1 MNALVL
7 VMAIVAVV
15 VLVIPVL
22 AAGILAWFWARDRLA
37 AQRSRL
43 RRRRVPPLPRDG
55 RPLTAC
61 EQQRLAWIEHG
72 YGDAPKAL
80 LRRLR

>member
-1 MNALVL
+1 VSALIVAFIAVAAVVIGVLVL
-7 VMAIVAVV
+7 I
-15 VLVIPVL
+15 
-22 AAGILAWFWARDRLA
+22 AGIAAWFWARDRLA
-37 AQRSRL
+37 ARRSRP
-43 RRRRVPPLPRDG
+43 RKRQVPPLPRDG
-55 RPLTAC
+55 RPLTPC